1 MQAFVCLLKR
11 FMNVHF
17 MFSKAFYVCLVR
29 FVFLR
34 GSEPSDRELSDR
46 PAKAGRQDGDDDDND
61 NAISMLI

>member
-1 MQAFVCLLKR
+1 
-11 FMNVHF
+11 